1 MNFQDTGL
9 KSEILQAITDLGFT
23 EPTPIQEQTIPVILQ
38 KDHDLVALAQTGT
51 GKTAAFGLPIIG
63 QVDVHSNEIQAMILA
78 PTRELCMQI
87 TKDLEAFAKYMKG
100 LRIVAVYGGAGIEPQ
115 VRAIRKGAQIIVG
128 TPGRTLDFI
137 RRGTLQVGSIRWL
150 VLDEADEMLKMGFQE
165 DMDAILAATPSTRQT
180 LLFSATMPQ
189 EIVSM
194 TRRYMK
200 DPQEISV
207 GTKNTGS
214 VNIEHWYYVTQ
225 IKDRYM
231 ALKRIVD
238 MLPEIYGIVFC
249 KTRKETQEIAEVLIA
264 DGYSADAL
272 HGDLSQERR
281 DQVMGRFRSGHMQL
295 LIATDVAAR
304 GLDVDDLTHVINF
317 RLPDQLDSYIH
328 RSGRTGRAGKKG
340 VSISI
345 LGPRDVRSIRF
356 LERQVGRDFIQKRIP
371 SSEEIIAKQLFTY
384 IDKVQKTEVDEKLIE
399 PFLEAMYSKLENMSR
414 EDLIKHFMSVEFN
427 RFINYYRDSKDIN
440 AFVPATGKAERGD
453 KPARADRPERG
464 ERPERAERGEVK
476 WTRFFINLGHKQKLT
491 PPRLM
496 SLVNASDALFGAPF
510 GRIEILNNFSFFEI
524 GDKYAENVVGELEGT
539 QVAGVA
545 VHVEPATKEMGESTP
560 RGKQKG
566 GFGGPAGGG
575 FRGNDGGEFRKD
587 YSKLKK
593 RDDGVKKDKKG
604 KDEKKG
610 GKKSVAVW
618 GDR

>member
-23 EPTPIQEQTIPVILQ
+23 APTPIQEQTIPVILQ

-63 QVDVHSNEIQAMILA
+63 QVDTASNEIQALILA

-87 TKDLEAFAKYMKG
+87 CKDLESYAKYMPG
-100 LRIVAVYGGAGIEPQ
+100 LRLVPVYGGAGIEPQ
-115 VRAIRKGAQIIVG
+115 VRAIRKGPQIIVG

-137 RRGTLQVGSIRWL
+137 RRGTLKVGSIRWL

-214 VNIEHWYYVTQ
+214 ANVEHWYYVTHV
-225 IKDRYM
+225 KDRYM

-238 MLPEIYGIVFC
+238 MQPEIYGIVFC
-249 KTRKETQEIAEVLIA
+249 KTRAETQEIAEVLIA

-345 LGPRDVRSIRF
+345 LGPRDIRSLRF
-356 LERQVGRDFIQKRIP
+356 LERQVGKEFIQKRIP

-384 IDKVQKTEVDEKLIE
+384 IDKVQKTVVDEKLIE
-399 PFLEAMYSKLENMSR
+399 PFLEAMYSKLEHMSR
-414 EDLIKHFMSVEFN
+414 EELIKHFMSVEFN

-440 AFVPATGKAERGD
+440 AFVPAEKSARAE
-453 KPARADRPERG
+453 KPARG

-496 SLVNASDALFGAPF
+496 SLVNGSDSLFGAPF

-524 GDKYAENVVGELEGT
+524 GDKYAENVVGELEGV

-545 VHVEPATKEMGESTP
+545 VHVELATKEMGEGTP

-593 RDDGVKKDKKG
+593 RDDN
-604 KDEKKG
+604 
-610 GKKSVAVW
+610 GKKKEFKAKDGKKPFKKSAPSW